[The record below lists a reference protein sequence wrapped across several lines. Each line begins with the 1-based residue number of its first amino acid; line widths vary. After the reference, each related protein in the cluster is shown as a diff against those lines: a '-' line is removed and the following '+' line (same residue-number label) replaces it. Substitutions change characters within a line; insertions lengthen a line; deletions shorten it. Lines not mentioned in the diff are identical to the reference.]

1 MGRSKM
7 ELGGCILPMGLSATH
22 VDKVSL
28 RSRLNMNK
36 GVYKLIREL
45 EVMGKVLVHIPLFS
59 TQDGVSR
66 VSNGFNINDLRG
78 DG

>member
-1 MGRSKM
+1 MGHGKM
-7 ELGGCILPMGLSATH
+7 ELGGCILPTGLLVTH
-22 VDKVSL
+22 VDEVSL

-59 TQDGVSR
+59 A
-66 VSNGFNINDLRG
+66 
-78 DG
+78 